1 MTLGQDEMDVDSI
14 TLGALMS
21 EWNLRALPT
30 FAGLA
35 ADQVPIAS
43 GQMWRAR
50 WDGAVAMVF
59 IDSFVGGFQNLVRV
73 APVTIG
79 ADLADD
85 GAIVLPSELTSL
97 SVELSVW
104 PELVTNLAEV
114 VLERWIADVDRFTS
128 VEQIERAASEG
139 ELPRGLPVLNADG
152 RRANEK
158 RILAL
163 VIEVFANATRV
174 ISGTG
179 RLPDMIAAAGLTVTA
194 LARTI
199 HEANSVALAIAKG
212 SLRITLPQARLLAPS
227 LDSEPIELLR
237 ANPEV
242 DGGLVTAIT
251 RLSAG
256 GPLRQL
262 AALDRTSET
271 DAFEA
276 LTRGAMALAARSE
289 GAESAW
295 DARVNLYFHLRLGDG
310 KQ

>member
-1 MTLGQDEMDVDSI
+1 MTLGQDEMAVDSI
-14 TLGALMS
+14 RLDALMS
-21 EWNLRALPT
+21 EWNLSALKPL
-30 FAGLA
+30 AGLA
-35 ADQVPIAS
+35 EDQVPIAS

-50 WDGAVAMVF
+50 WDDAVAMVF
-59 IDSFVGGFQNLVRV
+59 IDSFVGGLQNLVRV

-85 GAIVLPSELTSL
+85 GAIVLPSEFTSL

-114 VLERWIADVDRFTS
+114 VLEQWIADVETFS
-128 VEQIERAASEG
+128 SIEQIERAASEG
-139 ELPRGLPVLNADG
+139 ELHRGLPVLNVDG
-152 RRANEK
+152 RRAKEK
-158 RILAL
+158 RMLAL
-163 VIEVFANATRV
+163 VVEVLANATRV

-179 RLPDMIAAAGLTVTA
+179 QLPDMIAAAGLTVTV

-199 HEANSVALAIAKG
+199 HEANSVALGIAKG
-212 SLRITLPQARLLAPS
+212 SLRITLPQARLLAPT
-227 LDSEPIELLR
+227 LDSEPIELLQ

-242 DGGLVTAIT
+242 DGGLVMAIT
-251 RLSAG
+251 RLSVSS
-256 GPLRQL
+256 PLRQL
-262 AALDRTSET
+262 AALDRISET